1 MLMRAKDSLIHCIQ
15 RDLRPLI
22 AEKEREANKLNIL
35 KNSMNNISSNV
46 DEEELKAPLLG
57 TEASKN
63 NSSDNG
69 MVPRTLE
76 SQNTLML
83 IKSKLSILESTSLII
98 NEQLESLK
106 LSSSYATKV
115 KDRMKSAQY
124 ESNLLNMK
132 ADYIQTN
139 AKENDSRVF
148 TRGGKPL
155 QLKASNLTL

>member
-76 SQNTLML
+76 S
-83 IKSKLSILESTSLII
+83 
-98 NEQLESLK
+98 
-106 LSSSYATKV
+106 
-115 KDRMKSAQY
+115 
-124 ESNLLNMK
+124 
-132 ADYIQTN
+132 
-139 AKENDSRVF
+139 
-148 TRGGKPL
+148 
-155 QLKASNLTL
+155 

>member
-1 MLMRAKDSLIHCIQ
+1 
-15 RDLRPLI
+15 
-22 AEKEREANKLNIL
+22 
-35 KNSMNNISSNV
+35 
-46 DEEELKAPLLG
+46 
-57 TEASKN
+57 
-63 NSSDNG
+63 
-69 MVPRTLE
+69 
-76 SQNTLML
+76 ML